1 MNNILE
7 YDEQEVVA
15 VKEQQTNELIAA
27 LLNYAQGLENQVVSL
42 RSELNKKS
50 LSDEAQPYPDLH
62 TDIYE
67 SFEDYP
73 AYEQNKDGIETYLEY
88 FKNR

>member
-7 YDEQEVVA
+7 YDEQELLA
-15 VKEQQTNELIAA
+15 VNEQQTNELIAA
-27 LLNYAQGLENQVVSL
+27 LLNYAQGLENQVVLL
-42 RSELNKKS
+42 RSDLNKRT
-50 LSDEAQPYPDLH
+50 LADEAQPYPDLH

-67 SFEDYP
+67 TFEGYP
-73 AYEQNKDGIETYLEY
+73 AYERNKDGIEAYLEF